1 MNYSSLGIIP
11 ARIGSSQVKRKN
23 IRKLLGKPLIAYAIE
38 AALESKLNRVIVST
52 DSLEIAEIAKY
63 YGADVPFLRPPKFSH
78 NKAKAIDVVQH
89 CLSWLI
95 ENESWRPDMIAYLQ
109 PTSPMRDFYHINK
122 AIESMDENVSSVIS
136 LVEVDQHPY
145 YMFTKNKDNKINEF
159 IKINNKPERR
169 QDLPIIY
176 CSNPLLAISW
186 TSYIEKIVS
195 KNGLIVNLK
204 NFNPIYINNID
215 SIDINNE
222 KDFLV
227 ATELMKQKI
236 SNSQHEKKYRAIA

>member
-23 IRKLLGKPLIAYAIE
+23 IRKLAGKPLIAYTVE

-52 DSLEIAEIAKY
+52 DSLEIAEIAKS
-63 YGADVPFLRPPKFSH
+63 YGADVPFLRPSKFSH

-89 CLSWLI
+89 CLSWLS

-109 PTSPMRDFYHINK
+109 PTSPMRDYYHIDK
-122 AIESMDENVSSVIS
+122 AIDSMDENVSSVIS

-159 IKINNKPERR
+159 IKIKNKPERR
-169 QDLPIIY
+169 QDLPTIY
-176 CSNPLLAISW
+176 CSNPLIAISW
-186 TSYIEKIVS
+186 TSYIEEIIC
-195 KNGLIVNLK
+195 KNGERI
-204 NFNPIYINNID
+204 
-215 SIDINNE
+215 
-222 KDFLV
+222 
-227 ATELMKQKI
+227 
-236 SNSQHEKKYRAIA
+236 